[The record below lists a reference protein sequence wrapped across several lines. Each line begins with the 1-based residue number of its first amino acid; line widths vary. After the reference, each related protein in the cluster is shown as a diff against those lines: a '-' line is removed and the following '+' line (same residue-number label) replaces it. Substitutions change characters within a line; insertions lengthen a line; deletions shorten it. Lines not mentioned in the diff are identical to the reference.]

1 MKILIGTIIVL
12 CVIAWCVYQFLPGI
26 IVGII
31 QKGLYKDGKPINS
44 YEPFGKPDRRVKEN
58 GELYVTEIKY
68 GEKYPNSYLDITY
81 PTEDTSIDRPTVIY
95 FHGGGFFGGDKS
107 WGDPMAID
115 DDANRLFGEIVG
127 NGYNFVNVNYA
138 LVPEYHFPVPL
149 IQMNEAIN
157 FLVENQE
164 QYGLNMDKVV
174 IFGQSA
180 GAVLTAQYGALLSNG
195 DYRKELNIYP
205 KITTNHVKALIID
218 DAPLRPEKY
227 NFALWVLMANYMGNS
242 NIRSKQA
249 RQANAYLYIKETV
262 PPCFMTAGNTDGFP
276 WDMGALSEKLTNMG
290 VENEYYFRDRSYGDL
305 PHGYLN
311 MVKENAYARECF
323 DHIIAFMNKYCFGHE

>member
-1 MKILIGTIIVL
+1 MKILIGAIIIL
-12 CVIAWCVYQFLPGI
+12 CVIVWCVYQFLPGF

-242 NIRSKQA
+242 SIRSKQA
-249 RQANAYLYIKETV
+249 RQANAYLYIKETI

-311 MVKENAYARECF
+311 MVKKMPMQENALTTF
-323 DHIIAFMNKYCFGHE
+323 WNL